1 MRNKAIFWRWGVG
14 TIAVAAAVIVFIL
27 PFMFVLLTASKTQ
40 QEASLLQF
48 SWPTE
53 WALFDNL
60 ATVVANRNYLVLLAF
75 LNSSILTVASV
86 VLIVVLGAMVGFILQ
101 RRVTR
106 WNGLIR
112 GIILAG
118 LMIPPAIVPT
128 IWIMQ
133 GTGLFKTLPGLI
145 LVEVALALP
154 FSVLMFS
161 AFMSS
166 VPRELDEAAILDGAG
181 PLRLFLTIVMPL
193 IRPVIITVV
202 IVQGVFIFNDFAH
215 PLYFLPGDKI
225 PTVQLLLYNFSG
237 QDLTAW
243 GLLFAFILLA
253 TIPPLIAYIFFNR
266 QIQEGMT
273 PGSVKG

>member
-14 TIAVAAAVIVFIL
+14 TIAVAISLIVFIL
-27 PFMFVLLTASKTQ
+27 PFMFILLTASKTQ
-40 QEASLLQF
+40 QEASNLQF

-53 WALFDNL
+53 WVLFENL
-60 ATVVANRNYLVLLAF
+60 ATVIQNRNFIVLLAF
-75 LNSSILTVASV
+75 LNSTILTVGSV
-86 VLIVVLGAMVGFILQ
+86 ILIVVLGAMVGFVLQ
-101 RRVTR
+101 RRITR

-112 GIILAG
+112 ALILAG

-133 GTGLFKTLPGLI
+133 GAGLFKTLPGLI

-154 FSVLMFS
+154 FSILLFS

-166 VPRELDEAAILDGAG
+166 VPKELDEAATLDGAG

-193 IRPVIITVV
+193 LKPVIVTVV
-202 IVQGVFIFNDFAH
+202 VVEGVFIFNDFAH

-253 TIPPLIAYIFFNR
+253 TLPPLIAYIFFNR

-273 PGSVKG
+273 SGSVKG